1 MPSNASTPS
10 PRFSLWPFLLAAA
23 TLTAHV
29 VYGGAYGFHRDELA
43 TLDDART
50 LAWGYVAYP
59 PLTPFF
65 GRLSLELFGT
75 SLAGFRFFAALADA
89 FVIILTALM
98 ARELGAR
105 SLGQTV
111 AAMAAMPFS
120 IAAGTLMQYV
130 SFDYLFWVL
139 TAYFV
144 IRLLRTGD
152 DRLWLAIG
160 AAVGFGLLTK
170 YSMAFFAVSLAVAML
185 ASAEGRA
192 RLRSRWVWLGAA
204 LAFLIFLPNLIWQA
218 QHQFISLDFLRHIH
232 ERDVRIGRTDG
243 FLLRQLELT
252 LLAAP
257 LAAAGLIFYFIH
269 GKRFRPLA
277 GMYLLP
283 LVFFVI
289 ARGRAYYLAAA
300 YPMLY
305 AAGATWF
312 AESQSGWRPVLRRA
326 AIVLVLGALALDAG
340 LAASFNLPLFAPGT
354 ERFAAVLKVKG
365 DFAEEFLW
373 PELVAEVAR
382 IRDTLPPQEQ
392 SRLGILAA
400 NYGEAGAVNLYGP
413 AHGLPRAISGT
424 NSFWAKGYGDPPPQ
438 TLIVLGFSP
447 EFREKYFDHC
457 ELAGHIS
464 NPWGIENE
472 ESRENP
478 DIYVCRGLKP
488 TWPEF
493 WKDRQRFGSLLPLER
508 MFKA

>member
-144 IRLLRTGD
+144 IRLLRTQD

-170 YSMAFFAVSLAVAML
+170 
-185 ASAEGRA
+185 
-192 RLRSRWVWLGAA
+192 
-204 LAFLIFLPNLIWQA
+204 
-218 QHQFISLDFLRHIH
+218 
-232 ERDVRIGRTDG
+232 
-243 FLLRQLELT
+243 
-252 LLAAP
+252 
-257 LAAAGLIFYFIH
+257 
-269 GKRFRPLA
+269 
-277 GMYLLP
+277 
-283 LVFFVI
+283 
-289 ARGRAYYLAAA
+289 
-300 YPMLY
+300 
-305 AAGATWF
+305 
-312 AESQSGWRPVLRRA
+312 
-326 AIVLVLGALALDAG
+326 
-340 LAASFNLPLFAPGT
+340 
-354 ERFAAVLKVKG
+354 
-365 DFAEEFLW
+365 
-373 PELVAEVAR
+373 
-382 IRDTLPPQEQ
+382 
-392 SRLGILAA
+392 
-400 NYGEAGAVNLYGP
+400 
-413 AHGLPRAISGT
+413 
-424 NSFWAKGYGDPPPQ
+424 
-438 TLIVLGFSP
+438 
-447 EFREKYFDHC
+447 
-457 ELAGHIS
+457 
-464 NPWGIENE
+464 
-472 ESRENP
+472 
-478 DIYVCRGLKP
+478 
-488 TWPEF
+488 
-493 WKDRQRFGSLLPLER
+493 
-508 MFKA
+508 